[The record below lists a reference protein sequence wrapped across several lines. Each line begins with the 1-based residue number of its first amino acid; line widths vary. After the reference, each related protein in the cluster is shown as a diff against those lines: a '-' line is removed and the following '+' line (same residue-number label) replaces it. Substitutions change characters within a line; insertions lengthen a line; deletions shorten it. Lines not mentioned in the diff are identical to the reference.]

1 MFYVWRDFNKLTVT
15 EEASFNQKHAH
26 KIEAEC
32 LTLSDANR
40 FVELERG
47 LTRYLYYIENMS
59 KPLAMRH

>member
-15 EEASFNQKHAH
+15 EEAAFNQKHAY

-40 FVELERG
+40 FVELEKG
-47 LTRYLYYIENMS
+47 LARYLYYIENLS
-59 KPLAMRH
+59 KQLAMRH